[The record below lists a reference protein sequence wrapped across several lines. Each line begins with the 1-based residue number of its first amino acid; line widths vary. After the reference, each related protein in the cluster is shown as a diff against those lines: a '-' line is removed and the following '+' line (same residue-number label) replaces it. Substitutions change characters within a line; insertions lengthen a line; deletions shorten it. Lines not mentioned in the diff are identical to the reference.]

1 MTDVDETDSV
11 ENGAVG
17 KTRPGKFKAEAVV
30 EDLVELSGATVTERA
45 SGKSED
51 VENAGTGG
59 EVVSKRS
66 KS

>member
-1 MTDVDETDSV
+1 MTDVVETDSV
-11 ENGAVG
+11 ENGGVG
-17 KTRPGKFKAEAVV
+17 KTGLGKLDAEAVV
-30 EDLVELSGATVTERA
+30 EDLVELTGATVTERA

-66 KS
+66 NS